1 MAGQQ
6 CSGTWL
12 PAVNTF
18 SCCSVKPVAVAGNN
32 RTLSAAPFTLTVNT
46 DDSLGSLT
54 P

>member
-6 CSGTWL
+6 CNGTWL

-46 DDSLGSLT
+46 DDTLGSLT